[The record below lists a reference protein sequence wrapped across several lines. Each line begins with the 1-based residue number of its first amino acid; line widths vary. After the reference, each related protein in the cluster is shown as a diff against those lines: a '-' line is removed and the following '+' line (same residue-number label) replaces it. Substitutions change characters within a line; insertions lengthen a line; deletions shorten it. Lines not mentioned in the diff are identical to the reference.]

1 MTAALM
7 LTTDIDGFDRIEQGP
22 LTVLVRPEWR
32 DCLLADLLRDFEGVP
47 AEARR
52 VYAHGRVKHFSYRPK
67 DAPARVFVRRAR
79 RGGALGALLG
89 GLYAGGGRPIQ
100 ELRAVQAAR
109 AAGVGVPEPLAV
121 VARAAGPFHRLSIV
135 SREIEGA
142 SDLLSLA
149 GTLAPAAK
157 RDLLRR
163 VADEMRRLHEAGVY
177 HADLTMKNILV
188 AGESIYF
195 IDLDKAVLQGHR
207 DGRLDVAN
215 LSRLN
220 RSIVKLFGAA
230 GTITRTDKIRFLLRY
245 LGARDRVKE
254 LSTLCSQGLW
264 KHRLWWSL
272 VGHNT

>member
-1 MTAALM
+1 MNGALV
-7 LTTDIDGFDRIEQGP
+7 LTTDLDGFERISQDS
-22 LTVLVRPEWR
+22 LTVLVRPEWKGW
-32 DCLLADLLRDFEGVP
+32 LLDDLLRDFQGVP
-47 AEARR
+47 ADARR
-52 VYAHGRVKHFSYRPK
+52 VYAHGRVKHFSYRPQG
-67 DAPARVFVRRAR
+67 APARVFVRRAS
-79 RGGALGALLG
+79 RGGLLGTVLG

-109 AAGVGVPEPLAV
+109 AAGVSVPEPLAV
-121 VARAAGPFHRLSIV
+121 VARAAGPFYRLSLV

-149 GTLAPAAK
+149 GTLAPAEK

-188 AGESIYF
+188 AGDAVYI
-195 IDLDKAVLQGHR
+195 IDLDKALLTGRR

-220 RSIVKLFGAA
+220 RSIVKLFGGA
-230 GTITRTDKIRFLLRY
+230 GTTITRTDKIRFLLRY

-264 KHRLWWSL
+264 AHRLWWTLS
-272 VGHNT
+272 GQS